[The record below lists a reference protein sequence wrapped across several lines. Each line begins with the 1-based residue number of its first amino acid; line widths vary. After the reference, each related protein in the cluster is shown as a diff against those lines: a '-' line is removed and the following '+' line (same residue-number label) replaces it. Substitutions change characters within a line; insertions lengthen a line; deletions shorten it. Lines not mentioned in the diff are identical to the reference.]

1 MPCLGNT
8 NPSQEISSLT
18 GSLEIT
24 GTGEIVDFK
33 GSDGTVPVYM
43 CHKLV
48 GTEVQG
54 ISIVG
59 YTGVEGGRTRLWN
72 LQYLCPV
79 PP

>member
-24 GTGEIVDFK
+24 GAGEIVDFK

-48 GTEVQG
+48 GKP
-54 ISIVG
+54 SSDN
-59 YTGVEGGRTRLWN
+59 TGTV
-72 LQYLCPV
+72 PV
-79 PP
+79 L